1 MPLFDWDLEFML
13 DLAVARMVDLV
24 SQSPKVT
31 QVEER
36 RLMQVFRRS
45 PTNEGGL
52 VVAVAAVAGQMFA
65 IFSALA
71 LKKLPEV
78 AFQ

>member
-31 QVEER
+31 QVEEL
-36 RLMQVFRRS
+36 RLMQVFRGVR
-45 PTNEGGL
+45 PMKELGGGRGGRGGADVCHL
-52 VVAVAAVAGQMFA
+52 
-65 IFSALA
+65 
-71 LKKLPEV
+71 
-78 AFQ
+78 